1 MRFGRGSPFFFAL
14 DLRLVV
20 SRCGLDRGREGMFEI
35 GLPMCDSLAGM
46 YVMVRESAA
55 LPEEVRRVVQDC
67 ESEELAD
74 LGEVYY
80 ELFLSSKH

>member
-1 MRFGRGSPFFFAL
+1 
-14 DLRLVV
+14 
-20 SRCGLDRGREGMFEI
+20 MFEI